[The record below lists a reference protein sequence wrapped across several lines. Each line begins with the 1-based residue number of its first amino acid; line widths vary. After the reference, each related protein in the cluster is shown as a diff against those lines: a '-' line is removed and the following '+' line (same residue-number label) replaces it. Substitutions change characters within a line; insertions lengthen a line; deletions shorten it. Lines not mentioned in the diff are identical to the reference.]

1 MRCRTSST
9 ARARFWRVV
18 ARVIGSA
25 MMAGGTAYLTS
36 SQGPRTWKMRMIA
49 QPAVLWLSRPRRA
62 PPCPRLAGKAGDA
75 PLDRIRRRTAR
86 ESSCPVTIA
95 WPVVMRASVLR
106 LVDRAARE
114 VALTACRAEAR
125 TGPDHAA
132 PAHESQRPSARMH
145 EGARDKAA

>member
-49 QPAVLWLSRPRRA
+49 QPAMLWLSRPRRA

-86 ESSCPVTIA
+86 EWSRRATVA
-95 WPVVMRASVLR
+95 LRAVRRASVR
-106 LVDRAARE
+106 QLVDRGARE
-114 VALTACRAEAR
+114 VALTACRAEAQ
-125 TGPDHAA
+125 TGPDHVA
-132 PAHESQRPSARMH
+132 PAHESQRPWARMH